1 MNRNI
6 YIYGYGNLGW
16 HLEKLFLSQNI
27 PIGGIFSSKAHT
39 SNSLIDPNRL
49 SDFINT
55 QDFVFISVNDDK
67 VIDVADAVSSL
78 GGFPVICSGS
88 IPLNALKTSNSLAFY
103 PLYSFTKSVDVNW
116 HLFPVFVESTNDELL
131 NEFISEL
138 NLDTLNLV
146 HCKPGARAILH
157 LAGVFT
163 NSCAAGAMNI
173 LNANE
178 LPFNYLFPIL
188 QQTINKIIDTKNPKM
203 VQTGPAQR
211 NDLNTLSKQMDILE
225 SFPSEQAVYL
235 AITKY
240 IQQNKS

>member
-1 MNRNI
+1 
-6 YIYGYGNLGW
+6 
-16 HLEKLFLSQNI
+16 
-27 PIGGIFSSKAHT
+27 
-39 SNSLIDPNRL
+39 LI
-49 SDFINT
+49 
-55 QDFVFISVNDDK
+55 
-67 VIDVADAVSSL
+67 
-78 GGFPVICSGS
+78 
-88 IPLNALKTSNSLAFY
+88 
-103 PLYSFTKSVDVNW
+103 
-116 HLFPVFVESTNDELL
+116 
-131 NEFISEL
+131 
-138 NLDTLNLV
+138 
-146 HCKPGARAILH
+146 HCKTGARAILH
-157 LAGVFT
+157 LAGVFINNFT

-173 LNANE
+173 LNAND